1 MKLPKNWDDIA
12 IGQFIDLLP
21 SNYKDKNEVEQIIH
35 TLKVVTNSTIEEVR
49 KVTIEDAKKYS
60 KQLSFLNELPK
71 GKPKMEFKLKGV
83 NYVVEPDASKSSAGT
98 YMSTMHIFQGLQK
111 DEEHID
117 KNLHI
122 ILSQVI
128 KPTRFNW
135 KKLKQE
141 YVEVD
146 LMELSKI
153 LYKDLPVSIAYPIIV
168 FFCKL
173 SKELT
178 PIIEDYSTKKLKEV
192 KEQLQEVERDLR
204 TGVGTLP

>member
-1 MKLPKNWDDIA
+1 MKLPKNWNDIT

-21 SNYKDKNEVEQIIH
+21 SNYKDKNDVEQIIH

-49 KVTIEDAKKYS
+49 KVSIEDARAYS
-60 KQLSFLNELPK
+60 KKLSFLNELPK
-71 GKPKMEFKLKGV
+71 GKVQLKFKLKGV
-83 NYVVEPDASKSSAGT
+83 RYVVEPDANKCSAGT

-111 DEEHID
+111 DQEHID

-122 ILSQVI
+122 ILAQVI
-128 KPTRFNW
+128 KPTKFNW
-135 KKLKQE
+135 RKLKRE
-141 YVEVD
+141 FVD
-146 LMELSKI
+146 VDIMELAKL
-153 LYKDLPVSIAYPIIV
+153 LYEELPVSIAYPIIV

-192 KEQLQEVERDLR
+192 TEQLQEVERDLR
-204 TGVGTLP
+204 TGDGT

>member
-1 MKLPKNWDDIA
+1 MKLPKNWNDIT

-83 NYVVEPDASKSSAGT
+83 RYKVEPDASKSSAGT

-122 ILSQVI
+122 ILAQVI

-135 KKLKQE
+135 KKLKRE
-141 YVEVD
+141 YVDVD
-146 LMELSKI
+146 LIELSKL
-153 LYKDLPVSIAYPIIV
+153 LYEELPVSIAYPIIV

-173 SKELT
+173 SKHLT
-178 PIIEDYSTKKLKEV
+178 PIIENYLTKT
-192 KEQLQEVERDLR
+192 LQKTREELREVERALK
-204 TGVGTLP
+204 TGDGL